1 MAYLQLG
8 KDVPPKIV
16 KLAKVAAFISRQ
28 SVVKYGQSAIERDA
42 LGVIAR
48 SGATREQWEADMS
61 ASLKP

>member
-8 KDVPPKIV
+8 KDVPPEIV

-42 LGVIAR
+42 LEVIER